1 MGRNEPLSWPKG
13 LKRTKQRLVII
24 EALCETEKPLSVQE
38 ISVELLRRGNPMWLS
53 TIYRVLETLIKHGII
68 QKSAMSDGGTAL
80 YEIGDEHRHYA
91 VCVGCKSV
99 IELEGCPIE
108 SILPGLQAK
117 SFHVVGHKLQIS
129 GFCDNCYLI
138 LNTSKKEE
146 NK

>member
-1 MGRNEPLSWPKG
+1 MSRHEPLSWPKE
-13 LKRTKQRLVII
+13 LKKTKQRFEII
-24 EALCETEKPLSVQE
+24 EALCEAEKPLSVQE
-38 ISVELLRRGNPMWLS
+38 ISAELLRRGNPMWLS

-68 QKSAMSDGGTAL
+68 QESAMHDSGTSL

-108 SILPGLQAK
+108 SFLPDLQAK

-129 GFCDNCYLI
+129 GFCDNCYI
-138 LNTSKKEE
+138 KK
-146 NK
+146 NQLP